1 MKDIVL
7 ENYVNKLNKCDNFD
21 EVVKAIHDSSRENK
35 VPIIQDDGLDFLLFI
50 VKELKPKR
58 ILELGTA
65 VGFSSIMM
73 AKSSNAIID
82 TIERNQEM
90 YEMAV
95 RNIKLLSLDD
105 RIEVHF
111 CDALELDLDELNKEY
126 DLIFI
131 DAGKAQNI
139 KFFTKYSQLLS
150 ENGIILTYN
159 ILFHGYVEEYANNG
173 KVNGSKDL
181 NALVRKIH
189 EYNNWLKALDD
200 YDTTF
205 LNIGDGI
212 AVTRKRAK

>member
-7 ENYVNKLNKCDNFD
+7 EKYVNKLNKCDDFD
-21 EVVKAIHDSSRENK
+21 EVVKTIHDSARAVNI
-35 VPIIQDDGLDFLLFI
+35 PIIQDDGLDFLLFI
-50 VKELKPKR
+50 VKVLKPNR

-65 VGFSSIMM
+65 VGFSAIMM
-73 AKSSNAIID
+73 AKSTNATID

-90 YEMAV
+90 YEMAIS
-95 RNIKLLSLDD
+95 NIKNLSLED
-105 RIEVHF
+105 RINVHF
-111 CDALELDLDELNKEY
+111 CDALEIDLKELKSNY

-139 KFFTKYSQLLS
+139 KFFTKFSPLLS
-150 ENGIILTYN
+150 DNGIILTDN
-159 ILFHGYVEEYANNG
+159 ILFHGYVEEYEKNG

-189 EYNNWLKALDD
+189 EYNKWLRELDD

-212 AVTRKRAK
+212 AVTRKRA